1 MKKMVIALVILILA
15 GAGWWVFDR
24 HVANHSPS
32 DEIRQMVSAARIGDT
47 ERFIDGFTDESGRV
61 IAAMLSLA
69 EAYSHVRKS
78 PIERLAEAQLVDETV
93 NGDTAIVLMQTR
105 DRTREIPMVW
115 TSSGWKVDAFE
126 MEKGWK

>member
-1 MKKMVIALVILILA
+1 MRKMLMTLFLVALA
-15 GAGWWVFDR
+15 FAGWWVFDR

-32 DEIRQMVSAARIGDT
+32 DEIQEMISAARLGDQ
-47 ERFIDGFTDESGRV
+47 ERFIAGFTEESGR
-61 IAAMLSLA
+61 IISAMLSLS

-78 PIERLAEAQLVDETV
+78 PIERLAEAQLIDETITG
-93 NGDTAIVLMQTR
+93 NTAVVLMQAR

-115 TSSGWKVDAFE
+115 TSAGWKVDAFE

>member
-1 MKKMVIALVILILA
+1 MRKMLMTLFLVALAL
-15 GAGWWVFDR
+15 AGWWVFDR

-32 DEIRQMVSAARIGDT
+32 DEIQEMISAARLGDQ
-47 ERFIDGFTDESGRV
+47 ERFIAGFTEESGR
-61 IAAMLSLA
+61 IISAMLSLS

-78 PIERLAEAQLVDETV
+78 PIERLAEAQLIDETITG
-93 NGDTAIVLMQTR
+93 NTAVVLMQAR

-115 TSSGWKVDAFE
+115 TSAGWKVDAFE